1 MSAQNRQSIS
11 RRGFLAGITT
21 FSAAVGAFAL
31 SARAASAA
39 PLSDPTA
46 AKIISS
52 GAAASSQ
59 RANQATPTAHTIGG
73 NSTLDPMTSV
83 RQDTTIRPFVVD
95 VPQSDLD
102 DLRFRLSLTRW
113 PDQETVADRSQG
125 VQLAKLQPLVQYW
138 ATDYDWRKIEAKL
151 NALPNYKTQLDGLD
165 IHFIHVPSRH
175 PNALPLIMTHG
186 WPGSIFEMLKIVA
199 PLTDPTAYGG
209 NAEDAFHLVVPSMP
223 GYGFSEI
230 PRQTGVDADWMA
242 REWDVLMQR
251 LGYSRYVS
259 QGGDWGSVVADRMAR
274 FAPQGLLGIH
284 VNMPATVPPEI
295 AKALQAGEPTP
306 ANLSADEKI
315 AYEGMDKLY
324 KLGSGYAGMMVTRP
338 QTIGYSLN
346 DSPVGLAAWFYDKF
360 ADWTYSGGE
369 PERSLTRDEMLDDIS
384 LYWFTRTATSGAR
397 LYWEN
402 NANNFNAVDIS
413 IPAAVTVFPGEIY
426 QAPRSWTERAYH
438 NLIYFNTVDKGG
450 HFAAWEQPELLAQ
463 ELRAAF
469 RSLR

>member
-209 NAEDAFHLVVPSMP
+209 NA
-223 GYGFSEI
+223 
-230 PRQTGVDADWMA
+230 VDK
-242 REWDVLMQR
+242 ET
-251 LGYSRYVS
+251 YVS
-259 QGGDWGSVVADRMAR
+259 
-274 FAPQGLLGIH
+274 H
-284 VNMPATVPPEI
+284 C
-295 AKALQAGEPTP
+295 
-306 ANLSADEKI
+306 
-315 AYEGMDKLY
+315 
-324 KLGSGYAGMMVTRP
+324 
-338 QTIGYSLN
+338 
-346 DSPVGLAAWFYDKF
+346 
-360 ADWTYSGGE
+360 
-369 PERSLTRDEMLDDIS
+369 
-384 LYWFTRTATSGAR
+384 
-397 LYWEN
+397 
-402 NANNFNAVDIS
+402 
-413 IPAAVTVFPGEIY
+413 
-426 QAPRSWTERAYH
+426 
-438 NLIYFNTVDKGG
+438 
-450 HFAAWEQPELLAQ
+450 
-463 ELRAAF
+463 
-469 RSLR
+469 